1 MLRMLMLP
9 IGAFRRAVV
18 VGALLGAAS
27 GLALVATDA
36 TAQSRASA
44 RPWLGVS
51 MEVDGKGGALA
62 VTGVKVKH
70 VVRTSPA
77 DKAGIHEADRLL
89 KVDGLA
95 VMSSQ
100 EVVRIVAMH
109 GVGDV
114 VPVVLVRG
122 ATEMTVR
129 VILTG
134 FPNPDEMI
142 KMDHIGTFAPAWKG
156 VAQVSGTVPGS
167 LAALRGRVVL
177 LDFWA
182 TWCGPCRL
190 VAPKLSLLQTKYGA
204 QGLSVVGLS
213 TEPVEEVSLF
223 AQRMNMRYAIGVDKG
238 AETTQA
244 YTVSSLPT
252 LFVIDKRGVVRDIAV
267 GYDPS
272 PSRDAQLEALV
283 RTLLAE
289 AAPTD

>member
-1 MLRMLMLP
+1 MVRILMLRIRAL
-9 IGAFRRAVV
+9 RRVAAMGGLLAATGVV
-18 VGALLGAAS
+18 
-27 GLALVATDA
+27 ALVARDA
-36 TAQSRASA
+36 IAQSRASA

-51 MEVDGKGGALA
+51 MEVDAPRSGGPTLA
-62 VTGVKVKH
+62 GVKVKH

-77 DKAGIHEADRLL
+77 DKAGIREADRLL

-95 VMSSQ
+95 VASSQ
-100 EVVRIVAMH
+100 EVVRLVSTH

-122 ATEMTVR
+122 ANEMTMR
-129 VILTG
+129 VTLTG

-167 LAALRGRVVL
+167 IGALRGRVVV

-190 VAPKLSLLQTKYGA
+190 VAPKLNALQAKYGA
-204 QGLSVVGLS
+204 QGLSVVGIS

-223 AQRMNMRYAIGVDKG
+223 TQRMNMRYAIGVDKT

-252 LFVIDKRGVVRDIAV
+252 LFVIDKRGIVRDISV

-272 PSRDAQLEALV
+272 HDAQIEALV

>member
-1 MLRMLMLP
+1 MLRMLMLRIRSLRRVAA
-9 IGAFRRAVV
+9 IGGLLAG
-18 VGALLGAAS
+18 VGGV
-27 GLALVATDA
+27 ALVARDA
-36 TAQSRASA
+36 IAQSRASA

-51 MEVDGKGGALA
+51 MEVDAPRAGAA
-62 VTGVKVKH
+62 VAGVKVKH

-77 DKAGIHEADRLL
+77 DKAGIREADRLL

-95 VMSSQ
+95 VASSQ
-100 EVVRIVAMH
+100 EVVRLVSTH

-122 ATEMTVR
+122 ANEVTVR
-129 VILTG
+129 VTLTG

-167 LAALRGRVVL
+167 IAALRGRVVV

-190 VAPKLSLLQTKYGA
+190 VAPKLNALQAKYGA
-204 QGLSVVGLS
+204 QGLSVVGIS

-223 AQRMNMRYAIGVDKG
+223 AQRMNMRYAIGVDKS

-244 YTVSSLPT
+244 YTVSS
-252 LFVIDKRGVVRDIAV
+252 RSAV
-267 GYDPS
+267 G
-272 PSRDAQLEALV
+272 
-283 RTLLAE
+283 
-289 AAPTD
+289 

>member
-9 IGAFRRAVV
+9 IGAWRRVVV
-18 VGALLGAAS
+18 VGALLAAAS
-27 GLALVATDA
+27 GLALVARDA
-36 TAQSRASA
+36 TAQSRPSG

-51 MEVDGKGGALA
+51 MEVDAKGGAAALP
-62 VTGVKVKH
+62 GVKVKH

-77 DKAGIHEADRLL
+77 DKAGIHEADRLM

-95 VMSSQ
+95 VASSQ
-100 EVVRIVAMH
+100 EVVRIVATH
-109 GVGDV
+109 GVGDA

-122 ATEMTVR
+122 ANEMTVR
-129 VILTG
+129 VVLTG

-167 LAALRGRVVL
+167 LVALRGRVVV

-190 VAPKLSLLQTKYGA
+190 VAPKLNLLQSKYGA

-223 AQRMNMRYAIGVDKG
+223 AQRMNMRYAIGVDKS

-252 LFVIDKRGVVRDIAV
+252 LFVIDKRGVVRDIEV

-272 PSRDAQLEALV
+272 RDAQIDALV

-289 AAPTD
+289 PAPTD

>member
-1 MLRMLMLP
+1 MLRMLMLR
-9 IGAFRRAVV
+9 IRALRRAAAI
-18 VGALLGAAS
+18 GGLLAAA
-27 GLALVATDA
+27 GGVALVARDA
-36 TAQSRASA
+36 IAQSRASA

-51 MEVDGKGGALA
+51 MEVDAPRTGAA
-62 VTGVKVKH
+62 IAGVKVKH

-77 DKAGIHEADRLL
+77 DKAGIREADRLL

-95 VMSSQ
+95 VGSSQ
-100 EVVRIVAMH
+100 EVVRLVSTH

-122 ATEMTVR
+122 ANEVIVR
-129 VILTG
+129 VTLTG

-156 VAQVSGTVPGS
+156 IAQVSGTVPGS
-167 LAALRGRVVL
+167 IAALRGRVVV

-190 VAPKLSLLQTKYGA
+190 VAPKLNALQAKYGA
-204 QGLSVVGLS
+204 QGLSVVGIS

-223 AQRMNMRYAIGVDKG
+223 AQRMNMRYAIGVDKS

-272 PSRDAQLEALV
+272 HDAQIEALV